1 MRCGKEA
8 QKIDELTVKSS
19 KTPMP
24 EIIKIAPDNPDERLI
39 ARAVR
44 IIEEGGVIAYPTET
58 FYGLGANAE
67 DKKAVERIFLIKG
80 RDAGSPLP
88 VIIGSEN
95 DLAFFTEEIPPQAR
109 LLIREFWPGPL
120 TLVFRASPRISV
132 RLTAGTGKIGI
143 RISSHPLAA
152 MLAKSMA
159 HPLIATSANPS
170 GSPSCTRAA
179 EVIRCLGDR
188 TDAVIDGGETEGGHG
203 STILDVTVEPP
214 TLLRE
219 GAIPSALLQK
229 LSKKT

>member
-1 MRCGKEA
+1 
-8 QKIDELTVKSS
+8 
-19 KTPMP
+19 MP
-24 EIIKIAPDNPDERLI
+24 EIIKIAPDDPDERLI

-44 IIEEGGVIAYPTET
+44 IMEEGGVIVYPTET

-67 DKKAVERIFLIKG
+67 DEEAVERIFLIKG

-88 VIIGSEN
+88 VIIGSEKE
-95 DLAFFTEEIPPQAR
+95 LALFTEEIPPKAR
-109 LLIREFWPGPL
+109 LLMREFWPGAL
-120 TLVFRASPRISV
+120 TLVFRASPRIPV

-170 GSPSCTRAA
+170 GSPSCTRAR

-188 TDAVIDGGETEGGHG
+188 IDAVIDGGETAGGHG
-203 STILDVTVEPP
+203 STILDVTVDPP
-214 TLLRE
+214 ALLRE
-219 GAIPSALLQK
+219 GAIPSVLFQNVF
-229 LSKKT
+229 KKT